1 MTQGFESFLSTTQYI
16 YSIFFMENQANFAK
30 YLIFY
35 VNYVILLVVY
45 SQTVLQNNYLQG
57 GITIFTLLRVSK
69 ARANKG
75 IYHTR
80 QNGDFVQELFKKDAD
95 LVYEVTEHNN
105 RFGEK
110 YAFFIIEC
118 EEFDNLRC
126 GKTSQTVT
134 THRSENEIFYDAV
147 YVSEM
152 CEELLKQER
161 PLPSKLENL
170 LSDYLPRFFSRVIQW
185 ESKGYDSA
193 ATWSYYEWILEH
205 MGKKAND
212 YVQQST
218 IDSFFKEMCCIH
230 DVWQISRILPS
241 KALSISPETSEAIEK
256 SKKEVQETIEIAKK
270 LLSEKCYKDIKYTV
284 GYIPFVSVYAEDT
297 PCGKIGVHVN
307 LEYEFSVSLAMDNN
321 RGYTTCRLGITKEC
335 KEFEE
340 NFKRKH

>member
-16 YSIFFMENQANFAK
+16 YNIFFMKNQAISTKHFT
-30 YLIFY
+30 FY
-35 VNYVILLVVY
+35 VKYAKLLLVC

-57 GITIFTLLRVSK
+57 GITMFTLLRVSK
-69 ARANKG
+69 ACANKG

-80 QNGDFVQELFKKDAD
+80 QNGDFVQELFKKDAV

-118 EEFDNLRC
+118 EKFDNLRC

-134 THRSENEIFYDAV
+134 NNRSEHEIFYDAV

-152 CEELLKQER
+152 CEELLKQDK
-161 PLPSKLENL
+161 PLPSNLEKL
-170 LSDYLPRFFSRVIQW
+170 LSDYLSRFFSRIIQW

-193 ATWSYYEWILEH
+193 ATWHYYEWILEH
-205 MGKKAND
+205 IGKKAN
-212 YVQQST
+212 YFVPSSV
-218 IDSFFKEMCCIH
+218 IDNFFKEMCSVH

-241 KALSISPETSEAIEK
+241 KALSVSTEVSEAIEK

-284 GYIPFVSVYAEDT
+284 GGIPFVSVYAEDT

-307 LEYEFSVSLAMDNN
+307 LEYEFSVRLAMDNN
-321 RGYTTCRLGITKEC
+321 RGYTTCWLGITKEC
-335 KEFEE
+335 KEFEK

>member
-1 MTQGFESFLSTTQYI
+1 M
-16 YSIFFMENQANFAK
+16 
-30 YLIFY
+30 
-35 VNYVILLVVY
+35 
-45 SQTVLQNNYLQG
+45 
-57 GITIFTLLRVSK
+57 FTLLRVSK

-80 QNGDFVQELFKKDAD
+80 QNGDFVQELFKKDAV

-105 RFGEK
+105 YFGEK

-118 EEFDNLRC
+118 EEYDNLRC

-134 THRSENEIFYDAV
+134 NYRSESEIYYDAV

-152 CEELLKQER
+152 CEELLKQEK
-161 PLPSKLENL
+161 PLPSNLEKL
-170 LSDYLPRFFSRVIQW
+170 LSDYLPRFFSKVIQW
-185 ESKGYDSA
+185 ESKGFDSA
-193 ATWSYYEWILEH
+193 ATWSYYKWILEH
-205 MGKKAND
+205 IGKKAND
-212 YVQQST
+212 FVQQSA

-241 KALSISPETSEAIEK
+241 KVLSISPEISETIEK
-256 SKKEVQETIEIAKK
+256 SKKEVQETIEIAKR
-270 LLSEKCYKDIKYTV
+270 LIAEKSYKDVKLGRI
-284 GYIPFVSVYAEDT
+284 SVYAEDT

-307 LEYEFSVSLAMDNN
+307 LKYEFSVILAMDNN